1 MYSASTDKPTPPPDT
16 GKFIRLGIV
25 AIIAIVI
32 FVLVGNQTVILSMNF
47 TEFGE
52 QFTKPLFYTL
62 VSTIILS
69 AIALVRVNIVRRSS
83 IFWYAI
89 STAIGF
95 LGRGAQQPI
104 ASDIKSFRDYKIT
117 PPQFVI

>member
-1 MYSASTDKPTPPPDT
+1 MYSASTEKPTPPPDT

-25 AIIAIVI
+25 AIIAVVI
-32 FVLVGNQTVILSMNF
+32 FVLVGNQIVVLSMNF
-47 TEFGE
+47 TEFGD

-62 VSTIILS
+62 VSTIVLS
-69 AIALVRVNIVRRSS
+69 AIALVRVNFIGRSS

-95 LGRGAQQPI
+95 LGKGGQQPV
-104 ASDIKSFRDYKIT
+104 ASDIPSFRDYKI
-117 PPQFVI
+117 